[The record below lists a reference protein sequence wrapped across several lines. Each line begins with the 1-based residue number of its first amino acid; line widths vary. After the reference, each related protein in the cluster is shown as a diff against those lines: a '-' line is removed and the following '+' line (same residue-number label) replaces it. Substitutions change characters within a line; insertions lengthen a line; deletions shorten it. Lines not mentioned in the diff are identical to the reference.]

1 MDAGSVG
8 PPPTH
13 VEATQKQEKKQ
24 KMTDT
29 TEDLELFDDAQS
41 TFASKADLKDRL
53 VLVWVTGKNGKRKG
67 ANGPYDWY
75 ETYTLV
81 IDDPNG
87 AADWNERVYDADKE
101 TERDTLVP
109 SVTKYGPQLLENF
122 QFSYG
127 GMTARL
133 RARVAGDKPKSY
145 VPMLGRVNS
154 RPNKTKGMAASW
166 SIAEPTEADR
176 ATARKYATRIREVS
190 ALVKEA
196 VVGKDEDA
204 FD

>member
-1 MDAGSVG
+1 
-8 PPPTH
+8 
-13 VEATQKQEKKQ
+13 
-24 KMTDT
+24 MTDT
-29 TEDLELFDDAQS
+29 TEDLELFDEAQA
-41 TFASKADLKDRL
+41 TFPSKADLKDRL
-53 VLVWVTGKNGKRKG
+53 VLVWATGKHGTRKG

-87 AADWNERVYDADKE
+87 AENWNERVYDAEKE

-109 SVTKYGPQLLENF
+109 SVTKNGPQLLESF

-133 RARVAGDKPKSY
+133 KGRVQGDKPKTFK
-145 VPMLGRVNS
+145 PMLGRVNS

-176 ATARKYATRIREVS
+176 ATAVKFATRIREVS
-190 ALVKEA
+190 ALVQEA
-196 VVGKDEDA
+196 VNGGKDEDA